1 MDSGFRLPASSVRD
15 KNTIHELVVERE
27 DTRPMG
33 EVARG
38 TTEDLPGRTSE
49 MKADSSDSRSVGS
62 LKQESA
68 HAVPQ
73 RATPLSRAETPFS
86 PRLPHILVVDDH
98 HSIRLMLETGL
109 SLNGF
114 DVSCARNGRE
124 ALAAAGTQTFDAVIT
139 DIYMPDGDGLSV
151 VKGFR
156 ALRPSLPIILMTAQ
170 GSVELAVRAIEEGA
184 TDFIAKPLDVSS
196 VAALVRRHLFAARE
210 ASDGDD
216 EVSALVNDI
225 SRSGLLGQSPA
236 MVAVYR
242 IIACAARSDAPVLV
256 IGESGTGKELVA
268 RAIHDF
274 SPREKNPFVA
284 VNCSGLTD
292 TLLESELFGHAKG
305 AFTGAVGER
314 SGLFEAAHGG
324 TIFLDEL
331 ASTSASFQASLLR
344 VLQSGEIRRVGSTQT
359 RRVDVRIIGA
369 SNASLRQMAA
379 TSQFRPDLF
388 YRLSVIALELP
399 PLRDRD
405 GDIDIL
411 VNHFLRVA
419 AAETKQHLRL
429 TREASLRLRSYPYPG
444 NVREL
449 ENAVRRAVALSP
461 NDMITLDCLPPEI
474 ASGICMDTESA
485 RYQNEQ
491 TIIADRPKMDE
502 LQRRYLQ
509 LILDENQGNRR
520 RAAAILGLDRRTV
533 QRLVAKDRLRAVS
546 DGDLEESTHT
556 EITHDADGEN

>member
-1 MDSGFRLPASSVRD
+1 VVSSFRLLAHPVRD
-15 KNTIHELVVERE
+15 KNAIHQLEVGRE
-27 DTRPMG
+27 DTHRIG
-33 EVARG
+33 EISPG
-38 TTEDLPGRTSE
+38 STQDLPKRTSE
-49 MKADSSDSRSVGS
+49 MKADSSDSCSV
-62 LKQESA
+62 ES
-68 HAVPQ
+68 
-73 RATPLSRAETPFS
+73 RK
-86 PRLPHILVVDDH
+86 PRLPHILVVDDQKP
-98 HSIRLMLETGL
+98 IRLMLETGL

-114 DVSCARNGRE
+114 EVSCARNGRE
-124 ALAAAGTQTFDAVIT
+124 ALAAAGTQTFDAVVT

-151 VKGFR
+151 VKGMR

-170 GSVELAVRAIEEGA
+170 GSVELAVQAIEEGA

-196 VAALVRRHLFAARE
+196 VAALIRRHLFAARE
-210 ASDGDD
+210 ASDRGDQ
-216 EVSALVNDI
+216 VSALVNDI
-225 SRSGLLGQSPA
+225 SRSGLLGQSRA

-242 IIACAARSDAPVLV
+242 IIASAARSDAPVLV

-274 SPREKNPFVA
+274 SPREKNPFIA

-331 ASTSASFQASLLR
+331 ASTSANFQASLLR

-379 TSQFRPDLF
+379 ASQFRPDLF

-411 VNHFLRVA
+411 VNHFLQLA
-419 AAETKQHLRL
+419 ASETKQHLRF
-429 TREASLRLRSYPYPG
+429 TREATLRLRSYRYPG

-449 ENAVRRAVALSP
+449 ENAVRRAVALCP

-474 ASGICMDTESA
+474 ASGICMDMESA
-485 RYQNEQ
+485 RYQNEH
-491 TIIADRPKMDE
+491 TIIADRPTMDE

-520 RAAAILGLDRRTV
+520 RAAAILGLDRRTI

-546 DGDLEESTHT
+546 DGDLEESTRT
-556 EITHDADGEN
+556 EITDDADGEN